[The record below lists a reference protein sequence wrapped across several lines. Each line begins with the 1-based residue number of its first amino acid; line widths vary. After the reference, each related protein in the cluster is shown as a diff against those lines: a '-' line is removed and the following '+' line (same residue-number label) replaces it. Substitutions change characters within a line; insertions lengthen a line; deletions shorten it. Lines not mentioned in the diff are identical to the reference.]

1 MHVTDA
7 TVLIFLATICVSLQ
21 RMGTAVIIG
30 GLGVWVLLH

>member
-7 TVLIFLATICVSLQ
+7 TVLIFLATICISFQ
-21 RMGTAVIIG
+21 QIGAAVIIG